1 MKLTDIYSIIK
12 EEMSDEDDTTKIFS
26 RLRKQLN
33 PNYTDKIDKPV
44 VKPNIVYVDLDK
56 EIIDGTTGKPI
67 ISYILPKNEDG
78 SYNVIY
84 NDATTGVIYVSN
96 DAWDEINNLARQ
108 SMNEDKIKLNE
119 ITMKKQILNEEF
131 KRMQK
136 LAGIINENQINEVEV
151 DKEKLMPIFDEVFN
165 DKIQDYSSLV
175 GTDPIYDG
183 LNNVIKNPSVKQAI
197 FDWAYSLTTED
208 EDDEEEVIDM
218 FGGYVSDGVDY
229 EIMRTFAPQL
239 AKNLIKAGFTYDKD
253 EDIWTIPQ
261 PYLDKIDSPFNY
273 SDGATSY
280 GIIWDVWGVDYDTS
294 PRENI
299 GSYLEDAAQEL

>member
-1 MKLTDIYSIIK
+1 
-12 EEMSDEDDTTKIFS
+12 
-26 RLRKQLN
+26 
-33 PNYTDKIDKPV
+33 
-44 VKPNIVYVDLDK
+44 
-56 EIIDGTTGKPI
+56 
-67 ISYILPKNEDG
+67 
-78 SYNVIY
+78 
-84 NDATTGVIYVSN
+84 
-96 DAWDEINNLARQ
+96 
-108 SMNEDKIKLNE
+108 
-119 ITMKKQILNEEF
+119 MKKQVLSEEF

-136 LAGIINENQINEVEV
+136 LAGLITENQINEVEV

-197 FDWAYSLTTED
+197 FDWAYLITTED

-229 EIMRTFAPQL
+229 EIMQAFAPQL

-261 PYLDKIDSPFNY
+261 PYLDKIDSSFNY

-299 GSYLEDAAQEL
+299 SSYLEDAAQEL